1 MSGLYTT
8 LEKIK
13 KKPALY
19 LGRKSLQALYF
30 FLEGYEFSREELGI
44 ESTEEEVFFYENF
57 QEWLQSRFQ
66 VQTVSSWAKI
76 IQLYSIDDRDAFD
89 NFFSLLDQ
97 FLSEKLSEC
106 VNLSEI
112 KKSTTVKTIVV
123 TTRINDSFA
132 RPDSTYNYQS

>member
-1 MSGLYTT
+1 MYGLYST
-8 LEKIK
+8 LEKIRE
-13 KKPALY
+13 KPALY
-19 LGRKSLQALYF
+19 LGRRSLQALYF
-30 FLEGYEFSREELGI
+30 FLKGYDFSREELGI
-44 ESTEEEVFFYENF
+44 ESTEEELFFYENF

-97 FLSEKLSEC
+97 FLSEKLSER
-106 VNLSEI
+106 VNLSEV
-112 KKSTTVKTIVV
+112 KKSTTVV
-123 TTRINDSFA
+123 TARINDSIA